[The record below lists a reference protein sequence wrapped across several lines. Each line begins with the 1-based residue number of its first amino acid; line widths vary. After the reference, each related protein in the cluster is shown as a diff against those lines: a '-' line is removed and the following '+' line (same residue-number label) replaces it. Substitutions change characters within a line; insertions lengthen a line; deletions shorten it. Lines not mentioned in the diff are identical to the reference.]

1 MTDTTDSKCKRDEC
15 TSSVFYENG
24 NVNVTCAAG
33 KKSQTTLTSVK
44 IIISAGA
51 GPGDNTQANERLADI
66 FKDQIDFDISLAR
79 SGAEVIELARK
90 AASEPYKVIVA
101 AGGDGTVNA
110 VAAAVIDSNK
120 ILGVLPLGTLNHFA
134 RDLGIPSDLQ
144 QAAYTIIAGHTIQVD
159 AAEVNNRIFLNN
171 SSLGLYPMIVRER
184 EKHQRLGFRKWPA
197 FIWATIQALRRNP
210 FLDVRLRVNDELLE
224 RTTPFVFVG
233 NNEYAMDL
241 FNIGFRNRLDKG
253 ELSIYIT
260 HGASRL
266 KLIGLALRAVVG
278 RLRNDKDFL
287 ALRSDEVTIQTARKR
302 VRVAF
307 DGEIEVME
315 APLQYRVRSRALRVI
330 IPKEVKA
337 G

>member
-1 MTDTTDSKCKRDEC
+1 ME
-15 TSSVFYENG
+15 TSILPG
-24 NVNVTCAAG
+24 RAR
-33 KKSQTTLTSVK
+33 KKSQTSFK

-51 GPGDNTQANERLADI
+51 GPGDNTKAAELLAGI
-66 FKDQIDFDISLAR
+66 FKEDQIDIDISLAQ
-79 SGAEVIELARK
+79 SGAQVIELAQQ
-90 AASEPYKVIVA
+90 AARDSYNVIVA
-101 AGGDGTVNA
+101 AGGDGTVNS
-110 VAAAVIDSNK
+110 VAAAVIESDK

-134 RDLGIPSDLQ
+134 KDVGIPTDLRE
-144 QAAYTIIAGHTIQVD
+144 AARTIIADHTIEVD
-159 AAEVNNRIFLNN
+159 AAEVNSRIFVNN

-184 EKHQRLGFRKWPA
+184 EKRQRLGFRKWPA
-197 FIWATIQALRRNP
+197 FVWATLQALRRNP
-210 FLDVRLRVNDELLE
+210 FLDVRLRVNDQLLD

-241 FNIGFRNRLDKG
+241 FSIGARNRLDRG

-260 HGASRL
+260 QGTSRL
-266 KLIGLALRAVVG
+266 KLIALALRAVVG

-287 ALRSDEVTIQTARKR
+287 ALRSDEVEIHTARKR

-315 APLQYRVRSRALRVI
+315 APLHYRVRSRALRVI
-330 IPKEVKA
+330 VPKDAKP

>member
-1 MTDTTDSKCKRDEC
+1 MSAEK
-15 TSSVFYENG
+15 N
-24 NVNVTCAAG
+24 
-33 KKSQTTLTSVK
+33 SQTTLTSVK

-51 GPGDNTQANERLADI
+51 GPGDNTKVTERLADI
-66 FKDQIDFDISLAR
+66 FKDQIDINISLAR

-90 AASEPYKVIVA
+90 AACEPYKVIVA

-120 ILGVLPLGTLNHFA
+120 TLGVLPLGTLNHFA

-144 QAAYTIIAGHTIQVD
+144 QAAYTIIAGRTIEVD

-197 FIWATIQALRRNP
+197 FMWATIQALRRNP
-210 FLDVRLRVNDELLE
+210 FLDVRLRVNDELLD

-233 NNEYAMDL
+233 NNEYAMNL
-241 FNIGFRNRLDKG
+241 FNIGLRNRLDKG

-260 HGASRL
+260 HGTSRL
-266 KLIGLALRAVVG
+266 KLIELALRAVVG

-330 IPKEVKA
+330 VPKDVKA

>member
-1 MTDTTDSKCKRDEC
+1 MSL
-15 TSSVFYENG
+15 SP
-24 NVNVTCAAG
+24 
-33 KKSQTTLTSVK
+33 VK

-51 GPGDNTQANERLADI
+51 GPGDNTKAAERLTEI
-66 FKDQIDFDISLAR
+66 FKEDQNSVDISFAH
-79 SGAEVIELARK
+79 SGAEVVELARE
-90 AASEPYKVIVA
+90 AVHGPYRVIVA
-101 AGGDGTVNA
+101 AGGDGTVNS
-110 VAAAVIDSNK
+110 VAAAVIDTDK

-134 RDLGIPSDLQ
+134 RDLGIPFDLQ
-144 QAAYTIIAGHTIQVD
+144 AAAHTIVAGHTTEVD
-159 AAEVNNRIFLNN
+159 VAEVNHRIFLNN

-184 EKHQRLGFRKWPA
+184 EKHQRLGFGKWPA

-210 FLDVRLRVNDELLE
+210 FLDVQLRVNNELLD

-241 FNIGFRNRLDKG
+241 LNIGLRDRLDRG

-260 HGASRL
+260 HATSRL
-266 KLIGLALRAVVG
+266 RLIGLALRAVVG
-278 RLRNDKDFL
+278 RLHNDKDFL
-287 ALRSDEVTIQTARKR
+287 ALRSNEVKIQTARKR

-315 APLQYRVRSRALRVI
+315 APLQYQVRRRALRVI
-330 IPKEVKA
+330 VPKDADA

>member
-1 MTDTTDSKCKRDEC
+1 MT
-15 TSSVFYENG
+15 
-24 NVNVTCAAG
+24 A
-33 KKSQTTLTSVK
+33 VK

-51 GPGDNTQANERLADI
+51 GPGDNTKAAERLADI
-66 FKDQIDFDISLAR
+66 FKDDQIDTDISLAR

-90 AASEPYKVIVA
+90 AASEPYNVIVA
-101 AGGDGTVNA
+101 AGGDGTVNS
-110 VAAAVIDSNK
+110 VASAIIESDK

-144 QAAYTIIAGHTIQVD
+144 EAARTIIAAHTIEVD

-184 EKHQRLGFRKWPA
+184 EKRQRLGFQKWPA
-197 FIWATIQALRRNP
+197 FVWATIQALRRNP
-210 FLDVRLRVNDELLE
+210 FLDVRLRVNNELLD

-241 FNIGFRNRLDKG
+241 FNIGMRNRLDRG
-253 ELSIYIT
+253 VLSIYIT
-260 HGASRL
+260 HGTSRL
-266 KLIGLALRAVVG
+266 KLIALALRALVG

-287 ALRSDEVTIQTARKR
+287 ALRSDEVKIQTARKR

-307 DGEIEVME
+307 DGEIEVMT

-330 IPKEVKA
+330 VPKDVKA
-337 G
+337 A

>member
-1 MTDTTDSKCKRDEC
+1 M
-15 TSSVFYENG
+15 
-24 NVNVTCAAG
+24 
-33 KKSQTTLTSVK
+33 TSVK

-51 GPGDNTQANERLADI
+51 GPGDNTKATERLADI
-66 FKDQIDFDISLAR
+66 FKDQIDIDISLAR

-90 AASEPYKVIVA
+90 AAREPYQIIVA
-101 AGGDGTVNA
+101 AGGDGTVNS
-110 VAAAVIDSNK
+110 VAAAVIDSDK

-134 RDLGIPSDLQ
+134 RDLGIPSDLE
-144 QAAYTIIAGHTIQVD
+144 QAVRTIIAGHTIEVD
-159 AAEVNNRIFLNN
+159 AAEVNNRIFVNN

-184 EKHQRLGFRKWPA
+184 EKRQRLGFGKWPA
-197 FIWATIQALRRNP
+197 FVWATIQALRRNP
-210 FLDVRLRVNDELLE
+210 FLDVRLRVNGELLD

-241 FNIGFRNRLDKG
+241 FNIGLRNRLDRG

-260 HGASRL
+260 HGTSRL

-287 ALRSDEVTIQTARKR
+287 ALRSDEVKIQTARKR

-315 APLQYRVRSRALRVI
+315 APLQYRIRSRALRVI
-330 IPKEVKA
+330 VPKM
-337 G
+337 